1 MNQKS
6 LRRARQRWDYIKSLP
21 ANTERYFHISAFAKM
36 VHADVGM
43 PLVPWV
49 EKPGV
54 TLVLSRPA
62 RRNET
67 NTPRLA

>member
-1 MNQKS
+1 MNN
-6 LRRARQRWDYIKSLP
+6 QRWARIKSLP
-21 ANTERYFHISAFAKM
+21 TNTARYFHVSAFAKM
-36 VHADVGM
+36 VQPAIDK
-43 PLVPWV
+43 PPVPWV

-54 TLVLSRPA
+54 TFVLSRPA